1 MPRPP
6 RAAPSP
12 KALDVAAFCR
22 DGGHLQGELSLADL
36 PRFAE
41 SVLRPADGADEGLVQ
56 WRADG
61 SVQSVAGGS
70 PHCLVDLVIHAAPVL
85 ECQRCLQ
92 PVSVALDI
100 ARRVRFV
107 HGEETAARLDE
118 ELEDDVLAL
127 SPRFDLP
134 TLVED
139 ELLLAL
145 PLVPRHEACPEVPA
159 GLVASGSAPADA
171 QGPHGP
177 ESPAEGGGNP
187 FAALAALRR
196 PRT

>member
-6 RAAPSP
+6 RTAPSP
-12 KALDVAAFCR
+12 KALDIAAFCR
-22 DGGHLQGELSLADL
+22 DGGHLQGELALADL

-41 SVLRPADGADEGLVQ
+41 SVLRLADGGGDARVQ

-61 SVQSVAGGS
+61 SLQPVAGGS
-70 PHCLVDLVIHAAPVL
+70 PHCVVDLAIRAVPML

-92 PVSVALDI
+92 PAAVPLDI
-100 ARRVRFV
+100 ERRVRFV
-107 HGEETAARLDE
+107 RGEETAARLDE
-118 ELEDDVLAL
+118 ELDDDVLAL
-127 SPRFDLP
+127 VPRFDLA

-145 PLVPRHEACPEVPA
+145 PLVPRHEACPDQPA
-159 GLVASGSAPADA
+159 GPRAAAPASYDA
-171 QGPHGP
+171 PGDG
-177 ESPAEGGGNP
+177 ESQDPADGRAHP

-196 PRT
+196 REP